1 LPEATGKFRNSS
13 VTKSFSSRRDGTLVG
28 PPKPTAMIKVNGDA
42 KAYFDAATSAL
53 RHRLA
58 LSLSPA
64 LAQGIA
70 GNVFTLQFNSPKKW
84 RRLGDRLQTNQRLR
98 ADE

>member
-1 LPEATGKFRNSS
+1 MPEAAGKFRNSS
-13 VTKSFSSRRDGTLVG
+13 VTLSFSSRRDGTLVG
-28 PPKPTAMIKVNGDA
+28 PPKPTAIKVNGDA

-53 RHRLA
+53 LHRLA

-70 GNVFTLQFNSPKKW
+70 GNVFTLQFNSHKKW